1 MELNQVK
8 YYLAVCETFNFTK
21 AAKKCDVSQPSLTRG
36 IKRLEE
42 QLGGDL
48 FRRERA
54 RTHLTELGQMM
65 YPVLQKCYEG
75 ALQAMRLAEDFSQ
88 GDRASIRIGMTRA
101 VEADRI
107 VGAIQTLVSDIA
119 AAELTIVRDSRDA
132 VFSALEYGDLDFAVA
147 TGRDGHWERFETL
160 SRVEERIFAFMSVK
174 SWFSDLNRFS
184 LNMLGNEALLL
195 EPFSD
200 YDKKLLTR
208 FHEADVSPGKVHTMT
223 SRCDTMSF
231 LSANLGVAF
240 LPEGAPCPPEVCSM
254 PVADLDV
261 TCLTSVLAVSG
272 RRHSPAGAAFVKV
285 LRENGSC
292 QSPASL

>member
-21 AAKKCDVSQPSLTRG
+21 AAEKCEVSQPSLTRG

-65 YPVLQKCYEG
+65 YPVLRKCYEG

-101 VEADRI
+101 VEVDRI
-107 VGAIQTLVSDIA
+107 VAAIQKLVSGIPA
-119 AAELTIVRDSRDA
+119 TELTIMRDDRDA

-147 TGRDGHWERFETL
+147 TGCDGLWERFETL
-160 SRVEERIFAFMSVK
+160 NMFEEPVAAFVSAGNRI
-174 SWFSDLNRFS
+174 SDLNRFT
-184 LNMLGNEALLL
+184 LDMLEDEALLL

-200 YDKKLLTR
+200 NDKKLLTLL
-208 FHEADVSPGKVHTMT
+208 HEVGVSPGRIHTMT

-231 LSANLGVAF
+231 LRADLGVAF
-240 LPEGAPCPPEVCSM
+240 LPAGTPCPPEVRSL
-254 PVADLDV
+254 PVEDLDFS
-261 TCLTSVLAVSG
+261 CLTSVLAVSG
-272 RRHSPAGAAFVKV
+272 RQHSPAGAAFAKV
-285 LRENGSC
+285 LRKNGSYR
-292 QSPASL
+292 SPAML